1 LKEKL
6 LTVSMFIIAA
16 LVISALFFG
25 VFSGVLTRTQDG
37 IVDNLK
43 RVENY

>member
-1 LKEKL
+1 MKEKL
-6 LTVSMFIIAA
+6 LTVSLFIVAA
-16 LVISALFFG
+16 LVISAMFFG
-25 VFSGVLTRTQDG
+25 MFSNVFTRTQDG

>member
-1 LKEKL
+1 MKEKL

-25 VFSGVLTRTQDG
+25 VFTGVFTRTQEG